1 MKNTLGN
8 FCISIGAQWGD
19 EGKGKLVDILAKDYD
34 VIVRAAGGANA
45 GHTIE
50 VEDKKYIL
58 HLIPSGIL
66 QGKTCII
73 GNGCVLHLP
82 QILKEISE
90 LKEAEI
96 SVKDKLFISDRAHI
110 LFDFHKI
117 IDATLEER
125 KGEKKIGS
133 TKRGI
138 GPAYTSKIARFGV
151 RMGDLVY
158 NFDYFE
164 ERFRALVTDLEMSYK
179 IHIDTEAELI
189 AYRVFQE
196 QFKEMVICSD
206 KYVHDKLEAGQTILA
221 EGAQG
226 AMLDIDHGTYPFVTS
241 SNTSIGGTCAGIG
254 ISPTKASS
262 VLAIVKAYTTRVGA
276 GPFPTEL
283 DDKNGETLAKNG
295 HEFGATTGRSRRCGW
310 LDMVQLKA
318 ASRVNGFTHINLTK
332 LDVLSGMKE
341 VQICTKY
348 TLNGKEVYNI
358 PLNNKDCED
367 LQCDYQSFPGWEE
380 DISQCKNF
388 ADLPKNAQEYVQ
400 FIEKEINCPASF
412 IGVGPKRDQIIVQD
426 Q

>member
-1 MKNTLGN
+1 MKNILGN
-8 FCISIGAQWGD
+8 FCITIGAQWGD

-34 VIVRAAGGANA
+34 LIVRAAGGANA

-50 VEDKKYIL
+50 VEDKKYVL

-66 QGKTCII
+66 QGKTCVI

-90 LKEAEI
+90 LKAAGIET
-96 SVKDKLFISDRAHI
+96 KGKLFISDRAHI

-125 KGEKKIGS
+125 KGDKKIGS

-158 NFDYFE
+158 NFDFFE
-164 ERFRALVTDLEMSYK
+164 ERFRALVADIEMSYK
-179 IHIDTEAELI
+179 VHIDAEAELI

-196 QFKEMVICSD
+196 QFKDMLVSCDELSH
-206 KYVHDKLEAGQTILA
+206 KSLEEGKTILA

-241 SNTSIGGTCAGIG
+241 SNTSTGGTCAGAG
-254 ISPTKASS
+254 LAPTKISS

-283 DDKNGETLAKNG
+283 EDENGETLAKNG
-295 HEFGATTGRSRRCGW
+295 HEFGATTGRARRCGW

-318 ASRVNGFTHINLTK
+318 ASRVSGFTHINFTK

-341 VQICTKY
+341 IQVCTKY
-348 TLNGKEVYNI
+348 ILNGKEIHNI
-358 PLNNKDCED
+358 PLNAKDCED
-367 LQCDYQSFPGWEE
+367 LKCEYQSFPGWEE
-380 DISQCKNF
+380 NISECKNF
-388 ADLPKNAQEYVQ
+388 SDLPKNAQDYVR
-400 FIEKEINCPASF
+400 FVEKELGCPASF
-412 IGVGPKRDQIIVQD
+412 IGVGPKRDQIVVQE
-426 Q
+426 